1 MTMATVATAWTVWA
15 ALASAV
21 LASCLFNAL
30 VRLVWRPRAIAGRL
44 ARQGVRGP
52 GYRFFVGNLGDI
64 RRLRAAGAGLV
75 LDVSSHDFIPISQPQ
90 FRQWIPL
97 YGRVFLYW
105 FGSTPNM
112 CVADLGMA
120 KQLLSDRTGLFPKN
134 WMNPIVRLVGKG
146 LVMTDGDVWHRHK
159 KVLHPAFNVDKLKVM
174 TSTMVDCVLSMASRW
189 EAQLAS
195 HGKKDCQEIE
205 LTSQF
210 EELTADVISR
220 TAFGSSYREG
230 RKIFLALNE
239 IQLIAFS
246 TLWTDYIPGFRFVPT
261 KKNMRLWKLNKMMRS
276 TLVEIIENRLAAK
289 DTDGYG
295 SDLLGLMLEAC
306 APEQGQAPLLSMDE
320 IIDECKTFF
329 FAGQETSLHMLNWT
343 MFLLGTHPEWQRK
356 LREEVLRECGGD
368 HQVPTYDTLSRLR
381 LVNLFLLETLR
392 LYSPVPLI
400 RRRTRSEVELGGVT
414 VPRDALLTIPIATM
428 HRDREVWGE
437 DADEFNPMRFDAG
450 GGGAAASHANA
461 LLSFS
466 MGPRT
471 CIGQNFA
478 MVQAK
483 AEVAVILRRFALSL
497 SPSYVHAPTDVITL
511 RPKYGLPMI
520 ITRLDA

>member
-1 MTMATVATAWTVWA
+1 MT
-15 ALASAV
+15 
-21 LASCLFNAL
+21 FD
-30 VRLVWRPRAIAGRL
+30 RLDGTSERP
-44 ARQGVRGP
+44 QCS
-52 GYRFFVGNLGDI
+52 YRFAKIRSCGGIHRPMRYIVRTPRKSENRNLINRGI
-64 RRLRAAGAGLV
+64 ALRLHLRKRAEDKQATKEGYHRPGHARHRFDG
-75 LDVSSHDFIPISQPQ
+75 I
-90 FRQWIPL
+90 
-97 YGRVFLYW
+97 GRVFLYW
-105 FGSTPNM
+105 FGSTPNI
-112 CVADLGMA
+112 CVADLGVA

-134 WMNPIVRLVGKG
+134 RMNPIVRLVGKG

-159 KVLHPAFNVDKLKVM
+159 KVLHTAFNVDKLKVM
-174 TSTMVDCVLSMASRW
+174 TSTMVDCVLSMASR
-189 EAQLAS
+189 
-195 HGKKDCQEIE
+195 
-205 LTSQF
+205 
-210 EELTADVISR
+210 
-220 TAFGSSYREG
+220 YREG

-239 IQLIAFS
+239 IQFIAFS

-261 KKNMRLWKLNKMMRS
+261 KKNMRLWKLNKTMRS
-276 TLVEIIENRLAAK
+276 TLVQIIENRLAAQ

-306 APEQGQAPLLSMDE
+306 APEHGQAPVLSMDE
-320 IIDECKTFF
+320 MIDECKTFF

-343 MFLLGTHPEWQRK
+343 MFLLGTHPEWQQR
-356 LREEVLRECGGD
+356 LREEAEAGEPVPAGD
-368 HQVPTYDTLSRLR
+368 A
-381 LVNLFLLETLR
+381 
-392 LYSPVPLI
+392 VPLI

-437 DADEFNPMRFDAG
+437 DADEFNPMRFD
-450 GGGAAASHANA
+450 GGAARAARHANA